1 MAGCRDLCR
10 SRPAGRET
18 GRSAGSGA
26 NQVRASGQPQDRQS
40 DRLTHPAGISAARRR
55 GDRMKRREFITLL
68 GGAAVAWPFVA
79 RAQPTGRR
87 IPRIGIIDDAPIW
100 DHFRQGLRDN
110 GYVVGQN
117 VALEY
122 RAAQSNVDLLRRAA
136 LELAALP
143 VNVLVTNGTP
153 ATRAARQATSTIP
166 IVMIGVG
173 DPVRAGFVTN
183 LARPEGNITGNS
195 QLAPELIGKRLEI
208 LKDYVPDLARVAFM
222 WNPDN
227 DSNLAFLEELI
238 IAVPALGLQLVS
250 VPIRTSDDFQA
261 VIAAMMR
268 RQPNAFVTT
277 GDLLILRHIR
287 EIIDFMA
294 KHRLPAIYQEKESV
308 RSGGLMAYGTPL
320 PDLFRRG
327 AWYVHRILQGAKP
340 AELPVEQP
348 TRFEFAINLKTAKAL
363 GLTVPEKLLA
373 IADEVI
379 E

>member
-1 MAGCRDLCR
+1 MR
-10 SRPAGRET
+10 
-18 GRSAGSGA
+18 
-26 NQVRASGQPQDRQS
+26 
-40 DRLTHPAGISAARRR
+40 
-55 GDRMKRREFITLL
+55 RREFIKTIAGSAVCWPLTAREAVE
-68 GGAAVAWPFVA
+68 GG
-79 RAQPTGRR
+79 RT
-87 IPRIGIIDDAPIW
+87 PRIGIIDDAPIW

-143 VNVLVTNGTP
+143 VNVFVTNGTP

-195 QLAPELIGKRLEI
+195 QLSPELIGKRLEI

-238 IAVPALGLQLVS
+238 IAVPALGLQLIS
-250 VPIRTSDDFQA
+250 VPMRTSDDFQA

-277 GDLLILRHIR
+277 GDLLIQRHIR

-294 KHRLPAIYQEKESV
+294 KHRLPAIYQEKENV
-308 RSGGLMAYGTPL
+308 RSGGLMAYGTSL

-348 TRFEFAINLKTAKAL
+348 TKFEFAINLKTAKAL

>member
-1 MAGCRDLCR
+1 
-10 SRPAGRET
+10 
-18 GRSAGSGA
+18 
-26 NQVRASGQPQDRQS
+26 V
-40 DRLTHPAGISAARRR
+40 
-55 GDRMKRREFITLL
+55 KRRSFITLL
-68 GGAAVAWPFVA
+68 GGAAAWPLAA
-79 RAQPTGRR
+79 RAQPTGGS

-122 RAAQSNVDLLRRAA
+122 RAAQSNVDVLRRAA

-143 VNVLVTNGTP
+143 VNVFVTNGTP
-153 ATRAARQATSTIP
+153 ATRAARQSTSTIP

-208 LKDYVPDLARVAFM
+208 LKDYVPGLARVAFM
-222 WNPDN
+222 WNPHN

-238 IAVPALGLQLVS
+238 IAVPALGMQLIS
-250 VPIRTSDDFQA
+250 VPMRTRDDFQA
-261 VIAAMMR
+261 VMAAMMR
-268 RQPNAFVTT
+268 RQPNAFVVT
-277 GDLLILRHIR
+277 GDLLIQRHIQ

-294 KHRLPAIYQEKESV
+294 KHRLPAMYQEKESV
-308 RSGGLMAYGTPL
+308 RSGGLGTPL

-348 TRFEFAINLKTAKAL
+348 TKFEFAINLKTAKAL
-363 GLTVPEKLLA
+363 GLTVPDRLLA

>member
-1 MAGCRDLCR
+1 MNGALC
-10 SRPAGRET
+10 AIE
-18 GRSAGSGA
+18 
-26 NQVRASGQPQDRQS
+26 QID
-40 DRLTHPAGISAARRR
+40 THPRRPSLDTGNSLCYRTQPLRGPRGGHFGRIAQLVEQLTLNQRVPGSSPGAPTNKQAKSISYGSRALSKHREAPRPHSVSAPCPQKARRCVLRARGSHPTPGLPKRTGGRRRARARRSFAGIMTGIAQEGGRPMFDMR
-55 GDRMKRREFITLL
+55 RREFISLL
-68 GGAAVAWPFVA
+68 GGAAVAWPLA
-79 RAQPTGRR
+79 AGAQPTGGR

-143 VNVLVTNGTP
+143 VNVLVAQGTP

-183 LARPEGNITGNS
+183 LARPDGNITGNS

-208 LKDYVPDLARVAFM
+208 LKDYVPGLARVAFM

-238 IAVPALGLQLVS
+238 IAVPALGLQLIS
-250 VPIRTSDDFQA
+250 VPMRTSDDF
-261 VIAAMMR
+261 V
-268 RQPNAFVTT
+268 
-277 GDLLILRHIR
+277 
-287 EIIDFMA
+287 
-294 KHRLPAIYQEKESV
+294 V
-308 RSGGLMAYGTPL
+308 R
-320 PDLFRRG
+320 
-327 AWYVHRILQGAKP
+327 
-340 AELPVEQP
+340 
-348 TRFEFAINLKTAKAL
+348 
-363 GLTVPEKLLA
+363 
-373 IADEVI
+373 
-379 E
+379 

>member
-1 MAGCRDLCR
+1 
-10 SRPAGRET
+10 
-18 GRSAGSGA
+18 
-26 NQVRASGQPQDRQS
+26 
-40 DRLTHPAGISAARRR
+40 
-55 GDRMKRREFITLL
+55 MKRREFITLL
-68 GGAAVAWPFVA
+68 SGAAAWPVAA

-143 VNVLVTNGTP
+143 VNVFVTNGTP

-208 LKDYVPDLARVAFM
+208 LKDYVPGLARVAFM

-238 IAVPALGLQLVS
+238 IAVPALGLQLIS
-250 VPIRTSDDFQA
+250 VPMRTSDDFQA

-277 GDLLILRHIR
+277 GDLLIQRHIR

-294 KHRLPAIYQEKESV
+294 KHRLPA
-308 RSGGLMAYGTPL
+308 M
-320 PDLFRRG
+320 
-327 AWYVHRILQGAKP
+327 
-340 AELPVEQP
+340 
-348 TRFEFAINLKTAKAL
+348 
-363 GLTVPEKLLA
+363 
-373 IADEVI
+373 
-379 E
+379 